1 MCFLFKLKKSFFF
14 SVIHPHAKMY
24 RHYAEQVLNELLG
37 VMIMAIV
44 MVAFFVRRNACHI
57 SYLHYKQLAAET
69 QLRLDLG

>member
-1 MCFLFKLKKSFFF
+1 
-14 SVIHPHAKMY
+14 MY